1 MVSLHEQNGGDYRSV
16 LYIMMA
22 IAAWLV
28 LLPPL
33 LYAARAETSAGLMRT
48 RAS

>member
-1 MVSLHEQNGGDYRSV
+1 
-16 LYIMMA
+16 MA
-22 IAAWLV
+22 LDRYQARIAWLV

-33 LYAARAETSAGLMRT
+33 FYATRTYAARLETSAGFMRT